1 MAEVLKDYLEVVN
14 EEDKVPESALQE
26 LSDNKGDE
34 KHE

>member
-1 MAEVLKDYLEVVN
+1 MAEILKDYLEVVTDEN
-14 EEDKVPESALQE
+14 KVPESALEE